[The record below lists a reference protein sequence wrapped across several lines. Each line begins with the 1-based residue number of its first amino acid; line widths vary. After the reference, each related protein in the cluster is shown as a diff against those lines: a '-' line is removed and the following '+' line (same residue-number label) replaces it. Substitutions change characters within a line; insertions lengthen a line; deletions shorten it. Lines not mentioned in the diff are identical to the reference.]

1 MNTNKKEK
9 YMMKNARIK
18 DQNVSNIAQGCMRL
32 DVLSVQEV
40 EALIRSDLALGI
52 NFFDH
57 ADIYGGGTCESLFG
71 EVLKKD
77 PTLREQ
83 MIIQTK
89 CGIHRSETNH
99 FDFSKEYIIACVDKS
114 LERLQCGYLDYLL
127 LHRPDTLVEPEEVDA
142 AFEELY
148 ASGKVRHFGVSNH
161 NPLQIELLQKDVKRP
176 IEINQMQFSIMHTPM
191 IDAGFNVNTFDA
203 RAIDRDNMTLEYCR
217 IHDITIQC
225 WSPFQFGMFEGVFLD
240 NPKFPEVNKRVNELA
255 KHYNVTNSTIA
266 VAWILRHPAHMQV
279 VLGSTNL
286 SRIKDICEVEN
297 FSLTREEWYSI
308 YIAAGNLLP

>member
-1 MNTNKKEK
+1 
-9 YMMKNARIK
+9 MKNARIK

-99 FDFSKEYIIACVDKS
+99 FDFSKDYIIACVDKS

-279 VLGSTNL
+279 VIGSTSL

>member
-1 MNTNKKEK
+1 
-9 YMMKNARIK
+9 MMKNVRIK

>member
-1 MNTNKKEK
+1 
-9 YMMKNARIK
+9 MKNVRIK

>member
-1 MNTNKKEK
+1 
-9 YMMKNARIK
+9 MKNARIK

-266 VAWILRHPAHMQV
+266 VAWILRHPANMQV

>member
-1 MNTNKKEK
+1 
-9 YMMKNARIK
+9 MKNARIK

-99 FDFSKEYIIACVDKS
+99 FDFSKDYIIACVDKS

>member
-1 MNTNKKEK
+1 
-9 YMMKNARIK
+9 MKNARIK

-71 EVLKKD
+71 EVLKND

-99 FDFSKEYIIACVDKS
+99 FDFSKDYIIACVDKS

-127 LHRPDTLVEPEEVDA
+127 LHRPDTLVEPEEVDV

>member
-1 MNTNKKEK
+1 
-9 YMMKNARIK
+9 MKNARIK

-99 FDFSKEYIIACVDKS
+99 FDFSKDYIIACVDKS

-127 LHRPDTLVEPEEVDA
+127 LHRPDTLVEPEEVDV

>member
-99 FDFSKEYIIACVDKS
+99 FDFSKDYIIACVDKS

>member
-1 MNTNKKEK
+1 
-9 YMMKNARIK
+9 MKNARIK